1 MKFPSST
8 PNEVVEL
15 YRKLDLQRREL
26 ERLRT
31 YVQVNLLRGKDME
44 VFIKDSHEAEDGKKE
59 RLVDSLMVNTNQHTD
74 VLTKELGRNSEQHT
88 KVLP

>member
-26 ERLRT
+26 ERQRA
-31 YVQVNLLRGKDME
+31 YVQDNLLRKQGRKVSMN
-44 VFIKDSHEAEDGKKE
+44 DSSGAEDGKKA
-59 RLVDSLMVNTNQHTD
+59 RLANSLMMNANQHTD
-74 VLTKELGRNSEQHT
+74 MLTEELEES
-88 KVLP
+88 